1 MFSREV
7 ASEARL
13 NSELELQ
20 KTGHR
25 PTIRPY
31 TCGQCLCCGDSC
43 GCNEVDNFAFLKK
56 KKKYFHDNKFM
67 IEIIFVS
74 VFYLYIVCFL
84 YVHVICTIFIHIFI
98 FSARHTFTL

>member
-1 MFSREV
+1 MCHVFVISISDLIIFFREV

-43 GCNEVDNFAFLKK
+43 GCHEVNDIL
-56 KKKYFHDNKFM
+56 
-67 IEIIFVS
+67 
-74 VFYLYIVCFL
+74 
-84 YVHVICTIFIHIFI
+84 
-98 FSARHTFTL
+98 